1 MPFEF
6 NRPSTPDQQAPR
18 AAESLHEWAFAG
30 NPAESKMSQEVAQL
44 NHEFAGNKGMLAQI
58 AQQYKALSKNDALFA
73 SEVNIGKDG
82 SLTFTPNTVISHEL
96 RDYSSKAAKELKA
109 LHKIESKMG
118 KEKDE
123 GRRKDLIADKKN
135 FEKMMKQSA
144 KTQQSMEHE
153 EHLLAAAPMNP
164 NGEAVTPGQG
174 YSAAQRTA
182 MQNLVDTS
190 LAQSGSRASDSYQ
203 MPAGGGAAT
212 PDYDFYGLSNADNRA
227 ASPAPDTRVKPATN
241 AIVSEYES
249 RDLDVR
255 PYDPNYGSIK
265 AKPFP
270 TRSTNPVSSGDWN
283 GYVFD

>member
-6 NRPSTPDQQAPR
+6 NRPSTPDQKAPQ
-18 AAESLHEWAFAG
+18 AAESLHELAFAG
-30 NPAESKMSQEVAQL
+30 KPAESKMSQEVAQL
-44 NHEFAGNKGMLAQI
+44 NQEFAGNKGMLAQI
-58 AQQYKALSKNDALFA
+58 AQQYKALSKIDALFA

-82 SLTFTPNTVISHEL
+82 SLTFTPNTVTSREL

-109 LHKIESKMG
+109 LHKLESKMG

-123 GRRKDLIADKKN
+123 GRRKDLVADEKN

-164 NGEAVTPGQG
+164 NGEAVTQGQG

-190 LAQSGSRASDSYQ
+190 LAQSRASDSYH

-212 PDYDFYGLSNADNRA
+212 PDYDFYGLRNADNR
-227 ASPAPDTRVKPATN
+227 PATL
-241 AIVSEYES
+241 A
-249 RDLDVR
+249 
-255 PYDPNYGSIK
+255 P
-265 AKPFP
+265 
-270 TRSTNPVSSGDWN
+270 SGR
-283 GYVFD
+283 VIF